1 MRRSLVIAGTAL
13 SAAALSSAPAG
24 AQGSAVITH
33 GSCATAMG
41 AAGVASPCTDGSAI
55 LFNPG
60 ALANHGS
67 VISGGAALITTEGKF
82 TYDNTGQ
89 TVVRESETVPVP
101 SAYAA
106 FRLTDRIAAG
116 VGVFAPYGLG
126 VEWPMD
132 FEGRFVSYDTK
143 LTNIYVQ
150 PTVAFRVNDR
160 ISVGVGVDYVRGDI
174 EINQRADLSRV
185 PVPGQPFTFA
195 ALGIPD
201 GTDFAD
207 VKLEGE
213 ATTWTFHVGGT
224 AKITDR
230 LSLGARYL
238 HGAKL
243 EYEGTADFTQVPTG
257 LTLAANNPL
266 MLPAGTP
273 VDAVVAPRFA
283 EGQALGDQ
291 TVFTELE
298 LPSQLVVGL
307 AYQAT
312 PRVKLL
318 FDFQRTGW
326 ESFGTSPIDF
336 GGAGGDTVLILDYQ
350 NAHTFR
356 FGTDFAATDALDLRF
371 GFIFNTA
378 AERAASVSPLLP
390 EAERN
395 YLTAGLGYRLPMGLR
410 FDAAYQYIDQSDRR
424 GRVRGRDSLD
434 QGPGDLNMGVYS
446 VDAHILSATVAWHFG
461 GNRDGAR

>member
-1 MRRSLVIAGTAL
+1 MRRSLVIA
-13 SAAALSSAPAG
+13 SAALTAAVLSPASVA

-33 GSCATAMG
+33 GSCATSMG
-41 AAGVASPCTDGSAI
+41 AAGVASPCDDGSAI

-60 ALANHGS
+60 ALATQGS
-67 VISGGAALITTEGKF
+67 VISAGAALITTEGSF
-82 TYDNTGQ
+82 TYDYTGQ
-89 TVVRESETVPVP
+89 TVHRESETTPVP

-106 FRLTDRIAAG
+106 FRIGEQWAAG
-116 VGVFAPYGLG
+116 IGVFAPYGLG
-126 VEWPMD
+126 VEWPLE
-132 FEGRFVSYDTK
+132 FEGRYVSYDTQLK
-143 LTNIYVQ
+143 NIYIQ
-150 PTVAFRVNDR
+150 PTVSYRINDR
-160 ISVGVGVDYVRGDI
+160 FSVGAGVDYVRGDI

-185 PVPGQPFTFA
+185 IVPGQSFSFA

-201 GTDFAD
+201 ATDFAD
-207 VKLEGE
+207 IKLEGE
-213 ATTWTFHVGGT
+213 ATSWTFHLGGT
-224 AKITDR
+224 AKITDK
-230 LSLGARYL
+230 LNLGVRYL
-238 HGAKL
+238 HGVTL
-243 EYEGTADFTQVPTG
+243 EYDGTATFEQVPTG
-257 LTLAANNPL
+257 LILAAGNPL
-266 MLPAGTP
+266 GLPAGTP
-273 VDAVVAPRFA
+273 VDNVVGPRFA
-283 EGQALGDQ
+283 DGQTLGDQ
-291 TVFTELE
+291 GVATELE

-326 ESFGTSPIDF
+326 DSFGTSPIDF
-336 GGAGGDTVLILDYQ
+336 LDAGADTVLILDYQ

-410 FDAAYQYIDQSDRR
+410 LDAAYQYIDQSDRR
-424 GRVRGRDSLD
+424 GRVRGRDRLT
-434 QGPGDLNMGVYS
+434 QGPNDLNVGVYS
-446 VDAHILSATVAWHFG
+446 VNAHILSATVAWHFG
-461 GNRDGAR
+461 GNGGR

>member
-13 SAAALSSAPAG
+13 TSAALWSAPAG

-41 AAGVASPCTDGSAI
+41 AAGVASPCDDGSAV
-55 LFNPG
+55 LFNPA

-67 VISGGAALITTEGKF
+67 VVSGGAALITTEGTF
-82 TYDNTGQ
+82 TYDRTGQ
-89 TVVRESETVPVP
+89 RVVREAETVPVP
-101 SAYAA
+101 SAYAS
-106 FRLTDRIAAG
+106 FRVGERFAAG

-126 VEWPMD
+126 VEWPLD
-132 FEGRFVSYDTK
+132 FEGRYVSYDTQ

-150 PTVAFRVNDR
+150 PTVAFRINDR
-160 ISVGVGVDYVRGDI
+160 FSVGVGVDYVKGDI

-195 ALGIPD
+195 SLGIPD
-201 GTDFAD
+201 ATDFAD
-207 VKLEGE
+207 VKLEGD
-213 ATTWTFHVGGT
+213 ANTWTFHLGGT
-224 AKITDR
+224 AKVTDR
-230 LSLGARYL
+230 LSLGVRYL

-243 EYEGTADFTQVPTG
+243 EYDGTATFTQVPTG
-257 LTLAANNPL
+257 LTLAAGNPL
-266 MLPAGTP
+266 GLPAGTP
-273 VDAVVAPRFA
+273 VDALVAPRFEA
-283 EGQALGDQ
+283 GQALGDQ
-291 TVFTELE
+291 AVFTELE

-312 PRVKLL
+312 PKVKLL

-336 GGAGGDTVLILDYQ
+336 GEAGGDTVLILDYQ

-356 FGTDFAATDALDLRF
+356 FGTDIRATDALNLRA

-424 GRVRGRDSLD
+424 GRVRGRDRLT
-434 QGPGDLNMGVYS
+434 QGPSDLNVGVYS
-446 VDAHILSATVAWHFG
+446 VKAHILSATVAWHFG
-461 GNRDGAR
+461 GGAPR